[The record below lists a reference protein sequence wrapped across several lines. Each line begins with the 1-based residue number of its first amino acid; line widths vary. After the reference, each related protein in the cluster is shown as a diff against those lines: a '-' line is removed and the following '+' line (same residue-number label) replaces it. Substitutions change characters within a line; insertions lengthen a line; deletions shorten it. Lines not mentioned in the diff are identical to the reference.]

1 MPNPITQ
8 FVHNLALNDFS
19 LRATLREAVIKD
31 KALKDRTEWISGS
44 GTHAGISVTSTSA
57 MRLSAVFACVNCIS
71 WDEAAL
77 PLITYERLGRGKR
90 RAPDHYAYRLLHDE
104 PNPEQTAFQFRSSRM
119 VQSLVHGNGYAEIE
133 FLNGYPFA
141 LWPIPYDRCQPMRT
155 NDAAHALF
163 YRITLADGTTK
174 DLPPYRILHLAGLS
188 MDGDIGMSVVRQARE
203 GIGLG
208 MAAEQFG
215 ARFYGQGANI
225 SLVAMHP
232 KTLSD
237 QASKNLQNKLS
248 NDAEGLGR
256 SHRILLLEE
265 DMKVE
270 KMSINPQDAQ
280 FLELRQFQIEDVARM
295 FRVPPHKIGHL
306 LRATFS
312 NIEEQNIEYYTGTQ
326 LPWLVNWEQE
336 IKRKLFTPWD
346 DRFFAE
352 HSADGLLRGNTAQRY
367 LAYNTAHNGGWLSV
381 NEIREKENMNP
392 IDGGDIYLQPLN
404 MGQVGEQPADTSPK
418 TGDVS
423 VDDLKQQVL
432 QFVLDNIGDRE
443 AQNIGRA
450 LKKYAGQPEAFDRW
464 VEDCYRDFGAFISD
478 QFHAVGQEPPAGFIE
493 RYTADSRALI
503 SGNAHNPELASR
515 WRAVRQPIALAQI
528 SKT

>member
-1 MPNPITQ
+1 MQ
-8 FVHNLALNDFS
+8 DLARNDFS
-19 LRATLREAVIKD
+19 LKATLREVVIKD
-31 KALKDRTEWISGS
+31 KALKDRVEWVGGS
-44 GTHAGISVTSTSA
+44 ATHAGISVTGASA
-57 MRLSAVFACVNCIS
+57 MRYSAVFACVHCIS

-77 PLITYERLGRGKR
+77 PLPTYEKMERGKR
-90 RAPDHYAYRLLHDE
+90 LAPEHYAYKMLHDE

-119 VQSLVHGNGYAEIE
+119 VQALVHGNGYAEIE
-133 FLNGYPFA
+133 FARGYPSA

-155 NDAAHALF
+155 NDAAHELF
-163 YRITLADGTTK
+163 YRVMLPDGTTK

-188 MDGDIGMSVVRQARE
+188 MDGDVGMSVIRQSRE

-215 ARFYGQGANI
+215 ARFYGQGANV

-232 KTLSD
+232 GTLSLE
-237 QASKNLQNKLS
+237 ASNNLQARLS

-280 FLELRQFQIEDVARM
+280 FLELRQFQIEDLARM

-336 IKRKLFTPWD
+336 IKRKLFTPWSG
-346 DRFFAE
+346 DRYFAE
-352 HSADGLLRGNTAQRY
+352 HNADGLLRGNTAQRY

-392 IDGGDIYLQPLN
+392 IEGGDIYLQPLN
-404 MGQVGEQPADTSPK
+404 MGQVGDKPADTSTNAGDTGNK
-418 TGDVS
+418 TGDTS

-432 QFVLDNIGDRE
+432 QFVLDNIADRE
-443 AQNIGRA
+443 VQNLARA
-450 LKKYAGQPEAFDRW
+450 IKKYAGQPEAFDRW
-464 VEDCYRDFGAFISD
+464 VEDCYRDFGTFISD
-478 QFHAVGQEPPAGFIE
+478 QFHAVGQEPPAGFITQ
-493 RYTADSRALI
+493 YSTDSRALI
-503 SGNAHNPELASR
+503 SSNTHNPELAAR
-515 WRAVRQPIALAQI
+515 WRSVRQPLALAQI
-528 SKT
+528 SKK